1 MSFRIKLGSFSTGVV
16 EAHDGEGT
24 HGDHTDD
31 EDICKLAEEAACGVR
46 RTAPLHAQ
54 TIQTDHAVKFSNDEE
69 QEDNPQPGVINLKT
83 AAVRSDA
90 ARIHQHGKHM
100 REDQSGEDN
109 TGDELN
115 PPHRCV
121 GVTEQFVV
129 AAHDAEGFVVVRE
142 LAESKDRMDDDENED
157 RADENGVHPEVINT
171 VNEVAA
177 G

>member
-1 MSFRIKLGSFSTGVV
+1 MKFS
-16 EAHDGEGT
+16 
-24 HGDHTDD
+24 DD
-31 EDICKLAEEAACGVR
+31 EEE
-46 RTAPLHAQ
+46 
-54 TIQTDHAVKFSNDEE
+54 
-69 QEDNPQPGVINLKT
+69 EDNPQPGVINLET

-90 ARIHQHGKHM
+90 ARM